1 MAANKAKWGTT
12 GKGPTLS
19 KRKWLALSASAGA
32 ISLMLVGVSAS
43 AGASTVLT
51 KTQWQAAIAQ
61 VPAPGGACYD
71 ASYPALQWQPVAC
84 VTARNW
90 RFAPSKVGNG
100 VDYSAQVSGTIS
112 KATGVFKDVGSEIT
126 EKGQVDATGSKI
138 ANAFSLQLN
147 TEFFSG
153 SPACSG
159 SSDPSNCLAWQQFVY
174 AYDGCT
180 GGASCIFMQ
189 YWLIDY
195 DATCPSGWFTYS
207 DDCYT
212 NSNAAAVSTVTAG
225 DLASVSFY
233 GKAAQG
239 GNDGVSLSIG
249 SGTATLVTG
258 PDSMV
263 DLAPYWN
270 TTEWGVFG
278 DAGGGEAYFG
288 TDNTL
293 EAQTHLKET
302 SSAAPTCVKEGFTGE
317 TNNLKLASTPA
328 LGNESMPTMASRQT
342 DGSAGTASCA
352 VKA

>member
-1 MAANKAKWGTT
+1 M
-12 GKGPTLS
+12 S
-19 KRKWLALSASAGA
+19 KRNWLALVASAGA
-32 ISLMLVGVSAS
+32 ISLMLLGASAS
-43 AGASTVLT
+43 AGASTVMT

-61 VPAPGGACYD
+61 VPAPGSGCYN
-71 ASYPALQWQPVAC
+71 ASYPKLQWSAVEC

-90 RFAPSKVGNG
+90 RFAPSTVGNG

-112 KATGVFKDVGSEIT
+112 KATGTFKDVSSDIT

-138 ANAFSLQLN
+138 TNAFSLQLN

-159 SSDPSNCLAWQQFVY
+159 SSDPSDCLAWQQFVY
-174 AYDGCT
+174 AYDGC
-180 GGASCIFMQ
+180 GSGANCIFMQ

-195 DATCPSGWFTYS
+195 DATCPSGWYTYS

-212 NSNAAAVSTVTAG
+212 NSNAATVSTVTAK
-225 DLASVSFY
+225 DLASISFY
-233 GKAAQG
+233 GSAAKG
-239 GNDGVSLSIG
+239 GKDKVSLSIG

-263 DLAPYWN
+263 DLAPYWD

-288 TDNTL
+288 TDNAL
-293 EAQTHLKET
+293 EAQTALKGT
-302 SSAAPTCVKEGFTGE
+302 SSAAPKCVKEGFTGE

-328 LGNESMPTMASRQT
+328 LGSESLPTMASTQT

>member
-1 MAANKAKWGTT
+1 
-12 GKGPTLS
+12 LF
-19 KRKWLALSASAGA
+19 KRNWVALVASAGA
-32 ISLMLVGVSAS
+32 ISLTLLGASAS
-43 AGASTVLT
+43 AGASTVQT
-51 KTQWQAAIAQ
+51 KSQWQAAIAQ
-61 VPAPGGACYD
+61 APAPGSGCYD
-71 ASYPALQWQPVAC
+71 ASYPKLQWQGVKCVA
-84 VTARNW
+84 AQNW
-90 RFAPSKVGNG
+90 RFAPSTVGNG

-112 KATGVFKDVGSEIT
+112 KATGTFKKVSSNIA

-159 SSDPSNCLAWQQFVY
+159 SSDPANCLAWQQFVY

-189 YWLIDY
+189 YWLINY

-207 DDCYT
+207 VDCYT
-212 NSNAAAVSTVTAG
+212 NSSAAAVSTVTAKN
-225 DLASVSFY
+225 LASINFY
-233 GKAAQG
+233 GSAAKG
-239 GNDGVSLSIG
+239 GQDDVSLSIG
-249 SGTATLVTG
+249 SGKATLVTG

-263 DLAPYWN
+263 NLAPNWN

-288 TDNTL
+288 SNNTVQ
-293 EAQTHLKET
+293 AQTALKGT
-302 SSAAPTCVKEGFTGE
+302 SSAAPKCIKEGFTGE
-317 TNNLKLASTPA
+317 TNNLKLASTSA
-328 LGNESMPTMASRQT
+328 LGSESSPTMASRQT

>member
-1 MAANKAKWGTT
+1 MGNYRKGT
-12 GKGPTLS
+12 KLS
-19 KRKWLALSASAGA
+19 KRNWLALVASAGA
-32 ISLMLVGVSAS
+32 ISLMLLGVSAS
-43 AGASTVLT
+43 AGASTVMT

-61 VPAPGGACYD
+61 APAPGSGCYN
-71 ASYPALQWQPVAC
+71 ASYPSLQWQAVKC

-90 RFAPSKVGNG
+90 RLAPSTVGNG

-112 KATGVFKDVGSEIT
+112 KATGTFKDVSSDIS
-126 EKGQVDATGSKI
+126 EKGQVDATGAKI

-159 SSDPSNCLAWQQFVY
+159 SSDPSDCLAWQQFVY

-180 GGASCIFMQ
+180 GGANCIFMQ

-195 DATCPSGWFTYS
+195 DATCPSGWYTYS

-212 NSNAAAVSTVTAG
+212 NSNAAAVSTVTAK
-225 DLASVSFY
+225 DLASTSFY
-233 GKAAQG
+233 GSAATG
-239 GNDGVSLSIG
+239 GKDDVSLSIG
-249 SGTATLVTG
+249 SGTATSVTG

-263 DLAPYWN
+263 DLATHWN
-270 TTEWGVFG
+270 TTEWDVFG
-278 DAGGGEAYFG
+278 DAGGGKAYFG

-293 EAQTHLKET
+293 EAQTALKGT
-302 SSAAPTCVKEGFTGE
+302 SSAAPKCVKEGFTGE

-328 LGNESMPTMASRQT
+328 LGSESLPTMASKQT

>member
-1 MAANKAKWGTT
+1 M
-12 GKGPTLS
+12 L
-19 KRKWLALSASAGA
+19 LGA
-32 ISLMLVGVSAS
+32 SAS
-43 AGASTVLT
+43 AGASTAMT

-61 VPAPGGACYD
+61 VPEPGGGCYN
-71 ASYPALQWQPVAC
+71 ASYPSLQWHAVKC

-90 RFAPSKVGNG
+90 RLAPSKVGNG

-112 KATGVFKDVGSEIT
+112 KATGKFKDVSSGIS

-159 SSDPSNCLAWQQFVY
+159 SSDPSACLAWQQFVY
-174 AYDGCT
+174 AYGACT
-180 GGASCIFMQ
+180 GGANCIFMQ

-195 DATCPSGWFTYS
+195 DATCPSGWYTYTAGS
-207 DDCYT
+207 STDCYT
-212 NSNAAAVSTVTAG
+212 NSNAAAVSTVTAK
-225 DLASVSFY
+225 DLASTSFY
-233 GKAAQG
+233 GSAAAG
-239 GNDGVSLSIG
+239 GNDAVSLSIG
-249 SGTATLVTG
+249 SGTATSVTG

-293 EAQTHLKET
+293 EAQTALKGT
-302 SSAAPTCVKEGFTGE
+302 SSAAPKCVKEGFTGE

-328 LGNESMPTMASRQT
+328 LGSESSPTMGSRQT

>member
-1 MAANKAKWGTT
+1 M
-12 GKGPTLS
+12 S
-19 KRKWLALSASAGA
+19 KRNWVALLASASA
-32 ISLMLVGVSAS
+32 ISLTLFGASVS
-43 AGASTVLT
+43 AGASTAMT

-61 VPAPGGACYD
+61 VPAPGSGCYS
-71 ASYPALQWQPVAC
+71 ASYPKLQWHAAGC

-90 RFAPSKVGNG
+90 RFAPSTVGNG

-112 KATGVFKDVGSEIT
+112 KATGTFKDVSPKIS

-147 TEFFSG
+147 TEFFTG

-159 SSDPSNCLAWQQFVY
+159 SSDPSGCQAWQQFVY
-174 AYDGCT
+174 AYDGCSAST
-180 GGASCIFMQ
+180 SCIFMQ

-195 DATCPSGWFTYS
+195 DATCPSAWNTYTVGS
-207 DDCYT
+207 STDCYT
-212 NSNAAAVSTVTAG
+212 NSNAAAVSAVTAKE
-225 DLASVSFY
+225 LASVSFY
-233 GKAAQG
+233 GSAAKG
-239 GNDGVSLSIG
+239 GKDGVSLSIG
-249 SGTATLVTG
+249 SGKATLVTG

-263 DLAPYWN
+263 DLAPSWN

-288 TDNTL
+288 TANTL
-293 EAQTHLKET
+293 QAQTALKGT
-302 SSAAPTCVKEGFTGE
+302 SSAAPKCVKEGFTGE

-328 LGNESMPTMASRQT
+328 LGTESLPTMASRQT

>member
-1 MAANKAKWGTT
+1 
-12 GKGPTLS
+12 
-19 KRKWLALSASAGA
+19 
-32 ISLMLVGVSAS
+32 
-43 AGASTVLT
+43 
-51 KTQWQAAIAQ
+51 
-61 VPAPGGACYD
+61 
-71 ASYPALQWQPVAC
+71 
-84 VTARNW
+84 
-90 RFAPSKVGNG
+90 
-100 VDYSAQVSGTIS
+100 
-112 KATGVFKDVGSEIT
+112 VFKDVSSDIT

-207 DDCYT
+207 EDCYT
-212 NSNAAAVSTVTAG
+212 NSNAATVSTVTAG

-293 EAQTHLKET
+293 EAQTHLKES